1 MKRQKKQNPLVVVY
15 FMAAFGFTYL
25 LMPYA
30 LEIVNI
36 NASLEIID
44 RLKSGQIFLEF
55 LIFIV
60 IFLAVAF
67 LMEFIMKLF
76 RVRKSK

>member
-1 MKRQKKQNPLVVVY
+1 MQRQKKQNPLVVVY

-30 LEIVNI
+30 LEIAN
-36 NASLEIID
+36 LDEKKEIIE
-44 RLKSGQIFLEF
+44 RLKTGQIFLEF

-60 IFLAVAF
+60 IFLAIAF
-67 LMEFIMKLF
+67 LIELILRMLKK
-76 RVRKSK
+76 RK